1 MNGVELAAILS
12 YITNFLR
19 YCGPEEA
26 SKQFSEYIEK
36 QDNEK
41 DVEASLKK
49 FEGLYPYLSS
59 IAEKTNKHF
68 TDYDVVEAYWIGNK
82 LLEKFNDGDLK
93 NIINKL
99 IQRGLPKSIGFELI
113 ENLPSGFMPHHN
125 FNVFYVGVGRTTGSV
140 ETTLQNMDN
149 CRTSWGKVVE
159 IYNDKLLVLTQT
171 LKKENSKF
179 VLEEDTKTIV
189 YSNKMLS
196 DIKNSDVIAI
206 HWGFAPVI
214 LTKEQ
219 VKNLE
224 EYTNKILEII
234 NSL

>member
-1 MNGVELAAILS
+1 MKGVELAARFA

-26 SKQFSEYIEK
+26 KKQIDEYIEK

-41 DVEASLKK
+41 DVEVSLKK

-82 LLEKFNDGDLK
+82 LLEEFNDEDLK
-93 NIINKL
+93 NIINEL
-99 IQRGLPKSIGFELI
+99 VQRGLPKSIGNELI
-113 ENLPSGFMPHHN
+113 KNLPSGFVPHHN

-140 ETTLQNMDN
+140 ETNIQNMDN

-171 LKKENSKF
+171 LKKENNKF

-189 YSNKMLS
+189 YSDKMLPDVKKE
-196 DIKNSDVIAI
+196 DIIAI

-219 VKNLE
+219 VRNLE
-224 EYTNKILEII
+224 KYTNKILGIM